1 MGKNHKYLEPRP
13 NTQVGVLH
21 NASRSTLAISS
32 APFTMLQWKP
42 LILGLAGLLSQV
54 GRVSSQDP
62 GPFDPSTANIPPML
76 RFQCSQLVVERLD
89 PLVNPG
95 SIPSPHL
102 HQIVGGDSFNA
113 SMDPVSHDLVA
124 KSGCTSCTFS
134 EDFSNYWTA
143 VLYFRARNGTY
154 KRVPQKPS
162 EGLKGIGGIT
172 VYYIPPLGQNKTTAF
187 KPGFRMLVGDA
198 GLRGPAQKE
207 KVDPKVC
214 HRCMPKTGDNNNL
227 NCAAPDSVTL
237 PNKFCAGGI
246 RSVITFPTCWD
257 GVNLDSADHKS
268 HVAYPVEGTI
278 TDMFDYD
285 GGVCPDTHPVR
296 VPQVMYEVV
305 WDVSRCVPRRLII
318 NLNRMELRV
327 RIEVRFC

>member
-1 MGKNHKYLEPRP
+1 LSFTGTRF
-13 NTQVGVLH
+13 VLS
-21 NASRSTLAISS
+21 NIDM
-32 APFTMLQWKP
+32 PQWKH
-42 LILGLAGLLSQV
+42 LVLGLAGLLCQV
-54 GRVSSQDP
+54 AQVYSQDDEP
-62 GPFDPSTANIPPML
+62 GAFDPSTANIPPML

-95 SIPSPHL
+95 LIPSPHL

-113 SMDPVSHDLVA
+113 SMDPATHDLVA

-172 VYYIPPLGQNKTTAF
+172 VYYIPPLGKNTTTAF
-187 KPGFRMLVGDA
+187 RPGFRMLVGDA
-198 GLRGPAQKE
+198 ALRGPAAKG

-227 NCAAPDSVTL
+227 NCAAPDGVTL
-237 PNKFCAGGI
+237 PTKFCAGGI

-268 HVAYPVEGTI
+268 HVAYPVEGSI
-278 TDMFDYD
+278 TDQYDYD

-305 WDVSRCVPRRLII
+305 WDVSDS
-318 NLNRMELRV
+318 
-327 RIEVRFC
+327 FCTLLLY